1 MNVIKPRFNMASSPK
16 WLPFALFTYLNRII
30 TFLAVFVL
38 VSCSDFMEVDAP
50 KNILISETVFN
61 DVSTVESALANI
73 YYQMREQGLVSGNFG
88 ITTALGIYSDELDY
102 YGHDA
107 NLRQLFNHNVIAANQ
122 RMATWW
128 NHSYHIIYCSN
139 DILMGVE
146 SSEALSLE
154 EKNRFKSQALFIRA
168 FIHSLLTDL
177 FGDIPYL
184 TTTDYL
190 QNNTATR
197 MPSATIQEMIIN
209 DLTTSIELLDGLE
222 IVSGERVLPDQSA
235 AKALLARRYLYTEQ
249 WALAETTAT
258 DLIDTFGLE
267 PDLANVFLKESSETI
282 WQFKSGVT
290 PRNTQEA
297 NQLIIQI
304 IPGQKYALTESLV
317 AAFELGDLRLTHWT
331 GSISDTDST
340 VTLFF
345 PHKYK
350 ALLTE
355 MQSLEYSIVFRCAE
369 QYLIRAEARAHIGDL
384 QGTKEDIDRIRNRA
398 GLADTSVNTVTE
410 LLEAILQERRVELF
424 AEHGQ
429 RWFDIKRT
437 DSASKVLGSIKPNW
451 QATDIL
457 FPFPETEL
465 ELNPNLLPQNTGY

>member
-1 MNVIKPRFNMASSPK
+1 MGTRSK
-16 WLPFALFTYLNRII
+16 WPPFALFINSNRII
-30 TFLAVFVL
+30 TFLAVL
-38 VSCSDFMEVDAP
+38 ILASCSDFLEVDTP
-50 KNILISETVFN
+50 KNMVISETVFK
-61 DVSTVESALANI
+61 DASTIESALANI
-73 YYQMREQGLVSGNFG
+73 YYQMREQGLVSGNLG
-88 ITTALGIYSDELDY
+88 MTTALGIYSDELDY
-102 YGHDA
+102 YGFDA
-107 NLRQLFNHNVIAANQ
+107 HQIQLFYHNVTTANQ
-122 RMATWW
+122 QIGTWW
-128 NHSYHIIYCSN
+128 SQAYYLIYCAN
-139 DILMGVE
+139 DILTGVE
-146 SSEALSLE
+146 GSESLSLE

-190 QNNTATR
+190 LNNTAIR
-197 MPSATIQEMIIN
+197 IPSATIQEMIVN
-209 DLTTSIELLDGLE
+209 DLTTSIELVDGLE
-222 IVSGERVLPDQSA
+222 IDSGQRVLPDQNA

-249 WALAETTAT
+249 WDLAETTAT

-267 PDLANVFLKESSETI
+267 PDLANVFLKGSSETI
-282 WQFKSGVT
+282 WQFKSGVS

-317 AAFELGDLRLTHWT
+317 AAFEVGDLRFTHWT
-331 GSISDTDST
+331 GSISDSDNM

-345 PHKYK
+345 SHKYK

-369 QYLIRAEARAHIGDL
+369 QYLIRAEARARIGDL
-384 QGTKEDIDRIRNRA
+384 QGAKEDIDRIRNRA
-398 GLADTSVNTVTE
+398 GLANTTANTLTE
-410 LLEAILQERRVELF
+410 VLQAVLHERRVELF

-437 DSASKVLGSIKPNW
+437 ESVDKVLGSIKPNW
-451 QATDIL
+451 RPTDIL
-457 FPFPETEL
+457 FPIPETEL
-465 ELNPNLLPQNTGY
+465 ELNPNLLPQNNGY